1 MTDLPNNNP
10 FDPASLRLDQSFSD
24 GAGVKKLLTTVPVRK
39 PHRQEWVRVHEG
51 QDHHLTPAAIIELKE
66 DGETYVL
73 RPEVAQALGGE
84 FSIVSIHLAINRQG
98 VVFLWPVKLP
108 GPDGRVLEWH
118 RSAAEGAE
126 TAKARWVR
134 VVANKSLG
142 AYEIYETQSVIPDPS
157 WPELPFSEILKIG
170 FRERTI
176 NSLDHPVI
184 KQLRGLA

>member
-1 MTDLPNNNP
+1 VTDFQNDNP

-24 GAGVKKLLTTVPVRK
+24 GAGVKKLLTTVPIRK

-51 QDHHLTPAAIIELKE
+51 RDQHLTPAAIIELKE

-118 RSAAEGAE
+118 RSAAEAAE
-126 TAKARWVR
+126 IAKIRWVR
-134 VVANKSLG
+134 VTANKSLN
-142 AYEIYETQSVIPDPS
+142 AYEIYEAQSVIPDPV
-157 WPELPFSEILKIG
+157 WPELSFPEILKIA

>member
-1 MTDLPNNNP
+1 MTDLQSDNP

-39 PHRQEWVRVHEG
+39 PHRQEWVRVHDG
-51 QDHHLTPAAIIELKE
+51 GDQHLTPAAIIELKE

-157 WPELPFSEILKIG
+157 WPELPFSEIL
-170 FRERTI
+170 
-176 NSLDHPVI
+176 
-184 KQLRGLA
+184 

>member
-1 MTDLPNNNP
+1 MTDFQNENP
-10 FDPASLRLDQSFSD
+10 FDPASLRLNQSFSD

-39 PHRQEWVRVHEG
+39 PHRQEWVRVHDGEN
-51 QDHHLTPAAIIELKE
+51 HHLSPAAIIELKE
-66 DGETYVL
+66 DGETYVV
-73 RPEVAQALGGE
+73 RPEIAQALGGE

-108 GPDGRVLEWH
+108 SSDGRVLEWH
-118 RSAAEGAE
+118 RSAAEAAE
-126 TAKARWVR
+126 TAKARWIR

-142 AYEIYETQSVIPDPS
+142 AYEIYDTQSVIPDPT
-157 WPELPFSEILKIG
+157 WPELSFTEILKIA

-176 NSLDHPVI
+176 NSPDRPVI